1 MRGPNMWS
9 PDHQKLIVSKLDLR
23 ELSDSEVYNTCTFI
37 KKKLRIKNSK
47 DIPESNIYLSLADL
61 MTKLIVS
68 VQPNSRKFYSA
79 TKLFGTSYYIICE
92 YEEEEV
98 GVEAV
103 YGICDVIDTILQG
116 RMPIPLI
123 IVKKQLRRIHHKH
136 YPGPSTSAIINAA
149 EKRGIPA
156 KKITGGYI
164 SFGQG
169 KYQKKIAASISE
181 TTGSIAVE
189 IAGDKD
195 ITKRLLHEALIPV
208 PKGFLARN
216 ERSLEE
222 IAKEI
227 GFPLVVKPWNANKG
241 KGVTSN
247 ITDLHS
253 LHRAY
258 TLASVFSNP
267 VIVEK
272 HIPGNDFRFLVVGY
286 KLIAAAK
293 RIPACV
299 TGDGKSTIRELIE
312 EVNSDPNRGDGHEKV
327 LTKIVVDEFTEHLLE
342 TKKLTLDSIIKKGTC
357 VYLKDT
363 ANLSTGG
370 TAEDVTDE
378 VHPENIVLAE
388 RIAKIVGLDICGID
402 IMAHDVKT
410 PITLNGGAILE
421 VNAAPGLRMH
431 ISPAKGKS
439 RDVGSAIVDLMFPD
453 NSKARIPI
461 VAVTGTNGKTT
472 TARLMAYITGKQ
484 NYKVGLTTTDGI
496 YLNGTLISE
505 GDCTGPQS
513 TEFILREPSVD
524 FAVLECARGGIIRSG
539 LAFDECNIAIVT
551 NVAEDHMGLKDINT
565 LEDLARV
572 KAVVPRSVNA
582 DGYAILNAADDIVY
596 QMKDQVTCKVAF
608 FSFDPNNKRLIDH
621 CKKGGYGVT
630 LNENKE
636 IVILEGKTKQIVVE
650 NILNIPLTMD
660 GHADFMVENI
670 LPITLASYLLGFD
683 MEKVKQALHDF
694 NPSIEQ
700 TPGRLNKFAINNVN
714 IILDYAHNPHGLK
727 AVGRYLS
734 HIDKQKIGIVTGVGD
749 RRDKD
754 IIEIG
759 RIAAEIYDKVIIRID
774 DDTRGRTSE
783 EISDLVAQGIQKV
796 DASKPYYVIPD
807 TRSALKFAIER
818 SEKDAYVI
826 ISADNIPETIH
837 IMKEL
842 EEEFKKNK
850 AKT

>member
-1 MRGPNMWS
+1 MWS
-9 PDHQKLIVSKLDLR
+9 ADHRKLIVLKLDLS
-23 ELSDSEVYNTCTFI
+23 EFTDSEIYNTTAYI
-37 KKKLRIKNSK
+37 KKNHHLKNSSHV
-47 DIPESNIYLSLADL
+47 PENNIYLALADL
-61 MTKLIVS
+61 MTKLIVT
-68 VQPNSRKFYSA
+68 VQPNARKFFND
-79 TKLFGTSYYIICE
+79 TVLFGASYYILCE
-92 YEEEEV
+92 YEEEEI
-98 GVEAV
+98 GVEAA
-103 YGICDVIDTILQG
+103 YSICDVVDTILQG
-116 RMPIPLI
+116 KVPIPLI
-123 IVKKQLRRIHHKH
+123 VIKKQLKRMRHKY
-136 YPGPSTSAIINAA
+136 YPGPSTSAIIHAA

-156 KKITGGYI
+156 KKIIGGYI

-181 TTGSIAVE
+181 TTSDIGVE

-216 ERSLEE
+216 EKSLKD
-222 IAKEI
+222 ISKEI

-247 ITDLHS
+247 INDLNS

-258 TLASVFSNP
+258 TLAAVFSNP

-299 TGDGKSTIRELIE
+299 TGDGTSTIEELIE
-312 EVNSDPNRGDGHEKV
+312 EVNSDPNRGDGHEKI
-327 LTKIVVDEFTEHLLE
+327 LTKIVVDEFMEDLLAQKNLSLKSIP
-342 TKKLTLDSIIKKGTC
+342 KKNKL
-357 VYLKDT
+357 VYLKNT

-370 TAEDVTDE
+370 TAEDVTDD
-378 VHPENIVLAE
+378 VHPENIMLAE

-439 RDVGSAIVDLMFPD
+439 RDVGGAIVDLMFPGKT
-453 NSKARIPI
+453 KARIPI

-472 TARLMAYITGKQ
+472 TARLMAFITGKQ
-484 NYKVGLTTTDGI
+484 NYRVGLTTSDGI
-496 YLNGTLISE
+496 YLNGTLICE
-505 GDCTGPQS
+505 GDCTGPKS
-513 TEFILREPSVD
+513 TEFILREPTVD

-551 NVAEDHMGLKDINT
+551 NIAEDHIGLKDINT
-565 LEDLARV
+565 LEDMAKV
-572 KAVVPRSVNA
+572 KVVVPRSVNA
-582 DGYAILNAADDIVY
+582 DGYAILNAADDLVY
-596 QMKDQVTCKVAF
+596 QMKDQLTCKLAL
-608 FSFDPNNKRLIDH
+608 FSFDPENRHLIEH
-621 CKKGGYGVT
+621 CDKGGYGVT

-636 IVILEGKTKQIVVE
+636 IVILQGKKKKIVVE

-660 GHADFMVENI
+660 GQADFMVENI
-670 LPITLASYLLGFD
+670 LPVTLAAYLLGFD
-683 MEKVKQALHDF
+683 MKKVKQALHDF

-700 TPGRLNKFAINNVN
+700 TPGRLNKFEINNVN
-714 IILDYAHNPHGLK
+714 VIVDYAHNPHGLR

-749 RRDKD
+749 RRDRD
-754 IIEIG
+754 IIEMG

-774 DDTRGRTSE
+774 EDRRGRSSE
-783 EISDLVAQGIQKV
+783 EISDLVAEGIHKV
-796 DASKPYYVIPD
+796 DESKQYFLIPD
-807 TRSALKFAIER
+807 TRSALKFAIEK
-818 SEKDAYVI
+818 SEKDSYVI
-826 ISADNIPETIH
+826 ISAENVPETIH

-842 EEEFKKNK
+842 EEEFKRNK
-850 AKT
+850 AKK